1 MFLLKAK
8 KVFIKKMTILTL
20 ILSVVIGLIYHLFIG
35 FLPFLCFFTS
45 LVCSTS
51 TCFLWLIGWEK
62 IRWFHCF
69 WFAKEQS
76 FLSVC

>member
-20 ILSVVIGLIYHLFIG
+20 ILSVVIGLIYHLFIPDRY
-35 FLPFLCFFTS
+35 FPWFPAIPVFFYLFGLFYINMFS
-45 LVCSTS
+45 LA
-51 TCFLWLIGWEK
+51 
-62 IRWFHCF
+62 WFHCF